1 MKKRYML
8 TAFILAGLQLCAA
21 DKEGYVNLNQCIIE
35 SKLGKQEQ
43 ASFETMRK
51 QFATLLEDT
60 EKQLKEINDKLSDK
74 DFLDGLSPDA
84 EQELKNKF
92 AQLGEEYNRYQ
103 QQYYQVMNQGQ
114 QKLLQNIVMN
124 VSKAS
129 EKIATTKGYTKIA
142 HKDSCFYVSPSLDI
156 TNDVIK
162 EMDKS
167 YDEEMKKQSAPAAAA
182 SAPTAAKEEPKQ
194 VAVAPKEETKAAAPK
209 EEAKKPAAPE
219 KVLEKAPAKAAEKQN
234 AKDAPKPR

>member
-51 QFATLLEDT
+51 QFATLIEDT
-60 EKQLKEINDKLSDK
+60 EKQLKQMNDNLSDK
-74 DFLDGLSPDA
+74 DYLDGLSPDA
-84 EQELKNKF
+84 EQELKNRF

-114 QKLLQNIVMN
+114 QKLLQNIVVN

-162 EMDKS
+162 EMDKNF
-167 YDEEMKKQSAPAAAA
+167 DEEMKKQTTAQAPAPAAAPA
-182 SAPTAAKEEPKQ
+182 VKEEPKQ
-194 VAVAPKEETKAAAPK
+194 VASAPKEEVKAAAPK

-219 KVLEKAPAKAAEKQN
+219 KAPAKAAEKPH
-234 AKDAPKPR
+234 AKDAPKSR